1 VLQHSHGGVEADGT
15 ERDEEVLVLREG
27 SSHVSV
33 LPPDAL
39 VLAEL

>member
-1 VLQHSHGGVEADGT
+1 VLQHSPGRLDADGS
-15 ERDEEVLVLREG
+15 ERDEQVLVMREG

-39 VLAEL
+39 VLAEP